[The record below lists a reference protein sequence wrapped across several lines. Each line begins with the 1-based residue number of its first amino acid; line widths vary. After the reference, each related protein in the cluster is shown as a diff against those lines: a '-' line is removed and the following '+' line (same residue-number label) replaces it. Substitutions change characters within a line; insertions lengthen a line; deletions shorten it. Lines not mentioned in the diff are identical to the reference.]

1 MQSLQST
8 IDSVKITLIVNW
20 TLLRMMI
27 KEKYYKTKDYFKVTD
42 GVRWRQGGK
51 ENEMVN
57 NSFSIELLK
66 MG

>member
-8 IDSVKITLIVNW
+8 IDSMKITLIVNW

-27 KEKYYKTKDYFKVTD
+27 KEKYYKTKDYFKATD

-51 ENEMVN
+51 G
-57 NSFSIELLK
+57 K
-66 MG
+66 WDGK